1 MHCGT
6 APRRVVVSF
15 RPAKQTTGL
24 AYTATLFLARA
35 CRPRA
40 PHLHLLYSFFF
51 AHRSNV
57 RPFSRN
63 RLGADEQVSNGDSE
77 VTTVTRALKARL
89 RRAAGELR
97 DGLVCGTRQVLVERV
112 VRAGRCASLGGR
124 QTTANGDND
133 ANTRA

>member
-1 MHCGT
+1 MPAAHVHRIST
-6 APRRVVVSF
+6 FFTLSF
-15 RPAKQTTGL
+15 LPTVRTFD
-24 AYTATLFLARA
+24 LFREIG
-35 CRPRA
+35 
-40 PHLHLLYSFFF
+40 Y
-51 AHRSNV
+51 
-57 RPFSRN
+57 
-63 RLGADEQVSNGDSE
+63 EQVSNGDSE